1 MVIFRSIPWLCKRSP
16 EGIVHCKHHGFKF
29 VLSRELIIQIRWIPM
44 FVRTGALESAGV
56 RAPVWLFGPKSQR
69 ILEAA
74 LTEWFIAMFGKYM
87 SNIE

>member
-1 MVIFRSIPWLCKRSP
+1 
-16 EGIVHCKHHGFKF
+16 
-29 VLSRELIIQIRWIPM
+29 M
-44 FVRTGALESAGV
+44 FVSQLESAGV